1 MRQVWVFL
9 WPREDRGLQGK
20 TLHLCGA
27 ASVSA
32 RGRRTGLTSHAREG
46 ASKAHARPRRSGG
59 QIQTCPRAPALC
71 RGGGWADVIAP
82 RPSPWFPALVRV
94 EWAGALRIPSCRR
107 GTRLLRR
114 EAVATTPAMA
124 AGRSEGAAWRVAVL
138 EEELRSLA
146 EELSRCQ
153 ADKEFVWSLW
163 KCLQVSNPDLTQA
176 VSLAVER
183 EKQKA
188 EVKDRKTLEILQ
200 AKDRETETLEQRLS
214 GQQQEI
220 NNLIQR
226 KIAVDE
232 ENACLKNEF
241 SNLKQ
246 KFKDESQELK
256 DTEECAQKKEEQN
269 RLVIKILEEE
279 NKGLNACCADLLND
293 LEKLRKQEVQWKA
306 EKSGSDA
313 RIKML
318 ETNVTDAREKLKEL
332 SSKCSNLSS
341 QLGVNQKELSQKECD
356 MNRTKKELQ
365 ELQNLYKQNV
375 AHTAQQAQL
384 IQQLQT
390 LNTDTQKVLKEQ
402 EDVHT
407 TETISYQKDQL
418 LGKDRKICQ
427 LQEQLQQAQDT
438 LNTLHQNSS
447 HDLQEPPVKR
457 SRSLSPKSSFRK
469 SEEVRKLKIAE
480 RKIENLEK
488 TLKLKT
494 QETDELRAA
503 HEIRKE
509 RLQMLQTN
517 YRALKEQLK
526 QWEEG
531 DSRSASSK
539 GRYQRAD
546 ACQLCQEDSAAV
558 WKELSFFKREHK
570 KLLIEKLNLEEEL
583 DQMKVH
589 QSAELLFK
597 HSEDDGVKKSTPK
610 KNVEASSDQRLQKVE
625 QLERRCK
632 TIERAIR
639 KQKEINKDLLKE
651 KNDLKASLKMEKED
665 ADTRE
670 RELEKLLKR
679 ICEIK
684 KDNAELQLVI
694 DDQEKEAASLKRQV
708 AEANRLRNENEDLLS
723 QVQELTCLLGEAKA
737 AATSGQCNCKITG
750 TKVKLK
756 AAKKKSS
763 LGHHGAFLKQSIK
776 VMSNVFENF
785 RKDGWEDV
793 SESSDC
799 EIPTSEIL
807 EAVTMKTVQDIDPLP
822 DRNKQQGK
830 KQIQDSKKP
839 CNIAHLEGKSQH
851 YKKKSHSQKKDPGKL
866 QSKKRKIHYVAT
878 AYPSFLRKVSRTK
891 SRNIIFQKQGYS
903 GTLLQERIKSLQQ
916 QIGVLVNEKRAAV
929 SSVKEFKETN
939 EKLTTQLRLADRRLQ
954 TSKLAIQVLT
964 SNLAKWQQ
972 EKEDL
977 QGKLKSREHLSQ
989 TAVKSEVT
997 PAPSKNIDLEMK
1009 QLQCKLK
1016 NSNIEITK
1024 QSTTIKSLKNEIQEK
1039 EERVR
1044 ELQAKISRLERDRNM
1059 KGHLV
1064 EHLRSR
1070 LKANHENEKAHSET
1084 LEGLERKVK
1093 SLTEDYSNKK
1103 TSIDS
1108 LKQRL
1113 NVATKEKSHYEQMYH
1128 KAKDELEK
1136 KVLRLSNLES
1146 KVIETECAM
1155 AKLETAASQQLHG
1168 LAEQSGQA
1176 LETVHKKLLFA
1187 NDKIEEFMTFVK
1199 ALTREIHHSVQELRI
1214 KIKQAK
1220 KVEEARA
1227 CKKGLS
1233 QESVQLAASILNV
1246 STTDLEEILE
1256 VEEGEETAKTK
1267 MESEKDKEWL
1277 LCVQKLPEAQ
1287 FPFASYLL
1295 DTILAKLNEKKKLRE
1310 EYSSLMKHSVT

>member
-1 MRQVWVFL
+1 
-9 WPREDRGLQGK
+9 
-20 TLHLCGA
+20 
-27 ASVSA
+27 
-32 RGRRTGLTSHAREG
+32 
-46 ASKAHARPRRSGG
+46 
-59 QIQTCPRAPALC
+59 
-71 RGGGWADVIAP
+71 
-82 RPSPWFPALVRV
+82 
-94 EWAGALRIPSCRR
+94 
-107 GTRLLRR
+107 
-114 EAVATTPAMA
+114 MA
-124 AGRSEGAAWRVAVL
+124 AGSPKAAASQVAVL
-138 EEELRSLA
+138 EEELRCLA

-153 ADKEFVWSLW
+153 GDREFVWSLW
-163 KCLQVSNPDLTQA
+163 KRLQVSNPDLTQA
-176 VSLAVER
+176 ISLAVER

-188 EVKDRKTLEILQ
+188 EVKDGNILEILQ
-200 AKDRETETLEQRLS
+200 AKDSEIEILEQRLS

-246 KFKDESQELK
+246 KFKDKSQELK

-269 RLVIKILEEE
+269 RLVIKSLEEE

-313 RIKML
+313 RIKTL
-318 ETNVTDAREKLKEL
+318 ETNLADAGEQLNEL
-332 SSKCSNLSS
+332 SSKCSYLSS
-341 QLGVNQKELSQKECD
+341 QLADNQKELSQERCD

-365 ELQNLYKQNV
+365 ELQNLYKQNT
-375 AHTAQQAQL
+375 AHMEQQAQL

-407 TETISYQKDQL
+407 TETISYQKLYNELTLCFETLKTNEIQLQQRCASLQDQL
-418 LGKDRKICQ
+418 LGKDQKICQ
-427 LQEQLQQAQDT
+427 LQEQLQQAHDA

-447 HDLQEPPVKR
+447 SGLQEFQQPSLGELECLITMQKSEIELLKEKLKKASLNLVEHNLYTADTLKTINVTTGRKHEEPPVKR

-469 SEEVRKLKIAE
+469 SEE
-480 RKIENLEK
+480 
-488 TLKLKT
+488 T
-494 QETDELRAA
+494 QESDELRAA
-503 HEIRKE
+503 HEKRKE

-531 DSRSASSK
+531 DSRTASSK

-546 ACQLCQEDSAAV
+546 ACQLCQEDFAAM
-558 WKELSFFKREHK
+558 WNELAYFKREQK

-583 DQMKVH
+583 DRMKVH
-589 QSAELLFK
+589 QPGELLFK
-597 HSEDDGVKKSTPK
+597 LSEDDGVKNSTPK

-625 QLERRCK
+625 QLERRCR

-651 KNDLKASLKMEKED
+651 KNDLKASLKSEKED

-694 DDQEKEAASLKRQV
+694 DDREKEAASLKRQV

-723 QVQELTCLLGEAKA
+723 QVEELTCLLGEAKA

-756 AAKKKSS
+756 ASKKKSS

-793 SESSDC
+793 SESSDS
-799 EIPTSEIL
+799 EIPAPESL
-807 EAVTMKTVQDIDPLP
+807 EAVTMKIVQDIDLLP
-822 DRNKQQGK
+822 DRNKQQRK
-830 KQIQDSKKP
+830 KQIQDGKKP
-839 CNIAHLEGKSQH
+839 CNTAHLEGKSQH
-851 YKKKSHSQKKDPGKL
+851 FKKKSHSQEKDLEKL
-866 QSKKRKIHYVAT
+866 RSKRKIQCVIT
-878 AYPSFLRKVSRTK
+878 AYPSFVRKASRTK

-903 GTLLQERIKSLQQ
+903 VALLKETIKSLQH
-916 QIGVLVNEKRAAV
+916 QIGVLQNEKKAAV

-939 EKLTTQLRLADRRLQ
+939 EKLTAQLRLADQRLQ
-954 TSKLAIQVLT
+954 SSKLTVQVLT

-977 QGKLKSREHLSQ
+977 QGKLKLREHLSQ
-989 TAVKSEVT
+989 TAGKSEVA
-997 PAPSKNIDLEMK
+997 PAPSKNTDLEMK

-1016 NSNIEITK
+1016 NSNAEITK
-1024 QSTTIKSLKNEIQEK
+1024 QSATIKSLKNEVQEK
-1039 EERVR
+1039 EDQVR
-1044 ELQAKISRLERDRNM
+1044 ELQAKISRLERDLNM
-1059 KGHLV
+1059 KRHLI
-1064 EHLRSR
+1064 EDLRSR
-1070 LKANHENEKAHSET
+1070 LKANQENEKACNET
-1084 LEGLERKVK
+1084 LESLERKVK
-1093 SLTEDYSNKK
+1093 SMSEDCANKK

-1113 NVATKEKSHYEQMYH
+1113 NVATKKKSHYEQMYH

-1136 KVLRLSNLES
+1136 KVLKLSNLES
-1146 KVIETECAM
+1146 KVIETEYAM
-1155 AKLETAASQQLHG
+1155 TELESAASQQLHG
-1168 LAEQSGQA
+1168 LAKQSGQA
-1176 LETVHKKLLFA
+1176 LETVQKKLLLA
-1187 NDKIEEFMTFVK
+1187 NDKIDEFMTFVK
-1199 ALTREIHHSVQELRI
+1199 ALTREIHHSVQELRM
-1214 KIKQAK
+1214 KVKQAK
-1220 KVEEARA
+1220 KMEEARA

-1246 STTDLEEILE
+1246 STADLEEILA
-1256 VEEGEETAKTK
+1256 VEDDEETAKAK

-1277 LCVQKLPEAQ
+1277 LCIQKLPEAQ

-1295 DTILAKLNEKKKLRE
+1295 DAILAKLNEKKKLAE